1 MNAALTAIAHY
12 NLLERLGEGA
22 FSEIHRARDTKVGR
36 TVARRLIR
44 DEAFDDQT
52 MRTAFL
58 DDARA
63 ASKLSHPNITTL
75 FDVGEYE
82 GGSYLAYEF
91 ASGVSLRQECA
102 GRAVNPRR
110 AVELAVHIAD
120 ALAEGHAHGLL
131 HGDIRPE
138 TILVTHKGS
147 AKVLEFGMASWTTGG
162 RLRSRASS
170 SPQSLGA
177 SAVSVV
183 SYMSPEQALGG
194 ATDART
200 DIFSLAVVLYEML
213 AGRHPFAAADVEKTL
228 VNVTSVMPSS
238 LEVAGGSTDLWP
250 VVARAMAKDIDK
262 RPESAAA
269 FAAELRR
276 LGATLE
282 AHEGQPPRAE
292 LLPLDEERGTG
303 MWWGIA
309 VILAVIGIV
318 LWWVLK

>member
-1 MNAALTAIAHY
+1 MTAIAHY

-36 TVARRLIR
+36 TVALRLIR

-138 TILVTHKGS
+138 TILITHKGS

-162 RLRSRASS
+162 RTRSRASS

-177 SAVSVV
+177 NAVSVV

-200 DIFSLAVVLYEML
+200 DIFSLGVVLYEML

-228 VNVTSVMPSS
+228 VNVTSAMPSP
-238 LEVAGGSTDLWP
+238 LEVSLGSDDLWR

-276 LGATLE
+276 LGGTLD
-282 AHEGQPPRAE
+282 AHEGQPPRTE
-292 LLPLDEERGTG
+292 LLPLDEERGSG

-309 VILAVIGIV
+309 AVLAVIGIV

>member
-1 MNAALTAIAHY
+1 LTAIAHY

-22 FSEIHRARDTKVGR
+22 FSEIYRARDTKVGR
-36 TVARRLIR
+36 TVALRLIR
-44 DEAFDDQT
+44 DEAFDDQA

-58 DDARA
+58 EDARA
-63 ASKLSHPNITTL
+63 AAKLSHPNITTL

-91 ASGVSLRQECA
+91 ASGLSLRQECA

-120 ALAEGHAHGLL
+120 ALAEGHSHGLL

-147 AKVLEFGMASWTTGG
+147 GKVLEFGMAAWTTGG
-162 RLRSRASS
+162 RVRSRAAS

-177 SAVSVV
+177 DAVSVV
-183 SYMSPEQALGG
+183 GYMSPEQALGG

-200 DIFSLAVVLYEML
+200 DIFSLGVVLYEMIT
-213 AGRHPFAAADVEKTL
+213 GRHPFAAADVAKTL
-228 VNVTSVMPSS
+228 VNVTSATPAAAQ
-238 LEVAGGSTDLWP
+238 VAGGSDELWRL
-250 VVARAMAKDIDK
+250 VLRTTAKEIDK
-262 RPESAAA
+262 RPESAASL
-269 FAAELRR
+269 AAELRR
-276 LGATLE
+276 VGAALDARAGET
-282 AHEGQPPRAE
+282 PRTE
-292 LLPLDEERGTG
+292 LLPIDEDGGSG

-309 VILAVIGIV
+309 VGLAAVGAV
-318 LWWVLK
+318 LWWALR

>member
-1 MNAALTAIAHY
+1 LTAIAHY

-22 FSEIHRARDTKVGR
+22 FSEIYRARDTKVGR
-36 TVARRLIR
+36 TVALRLIR
-44 DEAFDDQT
+44 DEAFDDQA

-63 ASKLSHPNITTL
+63 AAKLSHPNIATL

-147 AKVLEFGMASWTTGG
+147 AKVLEFGMAAWTTGG
-162 RLRSRASS
+162 RIRSRASS

-177 SAVSVV
+177 DAVSVV
-183 SYMSPEQALGG
+183 SYMSPEQAVGG

-200 DIFSLAVVLYEML
+200 DIFSMGLVLYEML
-213 AGRHPFAAADVEKTL
+213 TGKHPFAAGDVGRTL
-228 VNVTSVMPSS
+228 VSITSATLP
-238 LEVAGGSTDLWP
+238 ARQIPGGSDELWKL
-250 VVARAMAKDIDK
+250 VARATAKEIDR

-269 FAAELRR
+269 FAAELRHV
-276 LGATLE
+276 GGTLD
-282 AHEGQPPRAE
+282 ARDGDAPRTE
-292 LLPLDEERGTG
+292 LLPIDDDRSSG

-309 VILAVIGIV
+309 VVVAAIAAV
-318 LWWVLK
+318 LWWAFR

>member
-1 MNAALTAIAHY
+1 LTAIAHY

-22 FSEIHRARDTKVGR
+22 FSELHRARDTKVGR
-36 TVARRLIR
+36 TVALRLIR
-44 DEAFDDQT
+44 DEAFDDPA
-52 MRTAFL
+52 MRAAFL

-63 ASKLSHPNITTL
+63 ASTLSHPNITTL

-147 AKVLEFGMASWTTGG
+147 AKILEFGMASWTTGG
-162 RLRSRASS
+162 RIRNRAVS

-177 SAVSVV
+177 DAVSVV

-194 ATDART
+194 STDARS
-200 DIFSLAVVLYEML
+200 DIFSLGVVLYEML

-228 VNVTSVMPSS
+228 VKVTSAGAPR
-238 LEVAGGSTDLWP
+238 LEIAGGSDELWR

-262 RPESAAA
+262 RPESAAS

-276 LGATLE
+276 LGATLD
-282 AHEGQPPRAE
+282 AREGQPPRTE
-292 LLPLDEERGTG
+292 LLPLDEERGSG

-309 VILAVIGIV
+309 VVLGAIGAV
-318 LWWVLK
+318 LWWVLR

>member
-1 MNAALTAIAHY
+1 MTAIAHY

-22 FSEIHRARDTKVGR
+22 FSEIYRARDTKVGR
-36 TVARRLIR
+36 TVALRLIR
-44 DEAFDDQT
+44 DEAFDDQG
-52 MRTAFL
+52 MRSAFL

-63 ASKLSHPNITTL
+63 AAKLSHPNITTL
-75 FDVGEYE
+75 FDVGEYD

-131 HGDIRPE
+131 HGDVRPE

-162 RLRSRASS
+162 RTRSRAAS

-177 SAVSVV
+177 DAVSVV
-183 SYMSPEQALGG
+183 GYMSPEQALGG

-200 DIFSLAVVLYEML
+200 DIFSLGVVLYEML
-213 AGRHPFAAADVEKTL
+213 AGKHPFAGGDVGSTL
-228 VNVTSVMPSS
+228 VNVTSSS
-238 LEVAGGSTDLWP
+238 PAIPHIAGAPDELWG
-250 VVARAMAKDIDK
+250 VVGRATAKDIDR

-269 FAAELRR
+269 FAADLRR
-276 LGATLE
+276 VGAALDARAGE
-282 AHEGQPPRAE
+282 APRTE
-292 LLPLDEERGTG
+292 LLPIDDDRSSG

-309 VILAVIGIV
+309 GVLAVVGVV
-318 LWWVLK
+318 LWWVLR